1 MSHQHAKQIARQI
14 VADLISKHP
23 PGLVAMIL
31 DQLKI
36 IRRATKDLTIY
47 QPQPPAAVQPQGEA
61 QQQAKN

>member
-1 MSHQHAKQIARQI
+1 MSHQDAKQIARD
-14 VADLISKHP
+14 VVRDLLRKHP

-47 QPQPPAAVQPQGEA
+47 SEGKQTHETQNTRHP
-61 QQQAKN
+61 

>member
-1 MSHQHAKQIARQI
+1 MSHQDAKQIARQV
-14 VADLISKHP
+14 VADLLGQHP

-47 QPQPPAAVQPQGEA
+47 ARTEGKQTHETSDTRHP
-61 QQQAKN
+61 

>member
-1 MSHQHAKQIARQI
+1 MSHQDAKQIARD
-14 VADLISKHP
+14 VVRDLLRKHP

-47 QPQPPAAVQPQGEA
+47 APTEEKQTHENQNTPHP
-61 QQQAKN
+61 

>member
-1 MSHQHAKQIARQI
+1 MSHQDAKQIARD
-14 VADLISKHP
+14 VVRDLLRKHP

-47 QPQPPAAVQPQGEA
+47 SEGKQKHETQTDRHP
-61 QQQAKN
+61 

>member
-1 MSHQHAKQIARQI
+1 MSHQDAKQIARQV
-14 VADLISKHP
+14 VADLVTKHP

-47 QPQPPAAVQPQGEA
+47 ARTEGKQKHENGTQSHRYS
-61 QQQAKN
+61 